1 MLDRMTSTRRETAPL
16 PRTIADAFDLTGR
29 VAIVTGAAG
38 GIGLGSATVLGRAGA
53 RVVLADVQADRVRA
67 SAETLAAEG
76 IECEGLPL
84 DVSRQADVNAFV
96 DDVVARYGRLDVMM
110 NNAGVIDDTSP
121 LTITEADLDRVHAV
135 NFKGVVFGAQAAA
148 RAMIGAGSGSIINV
162 TSGAV
167 DMPLAQYT
175 GYATAKA
182 AAHHFSRGLALEI
195 ARKSVRVNTLAPG
208 WTDTPMNERHVLND
222 DGSIDPTR
230 KSEYVEQRAKW
241 APLQMTGD
249 PLDQAYAVLYL
260 ASDASRYVTGQ
271 VMRVNGGVTM
281 PW

>member
-1 MLDRMTSTRRETAPL
+1 M
-16 PRTIADAFDLTGR
+16 TGR

-38 GIGLGSATVLGRAGA
+38 GIGLAAASVLARAGA
-53 RVVLADVQADRVRA
+53 RVVLADVQADLVRA
-67 SAETLAAEG
+67 QVDALVAVGLDCESAV
-76 IECEGLPL
+76 L
-84 DVSRQADVNAFV
+84 DVSKQADVNALV
-96 DDVVARYGRLDVMM
+96 DDVVARHGRLDVMM
-110 NNAGVIDDTSP
+110 NNAGIIDDTSP

-148 RAMIGAGSGSIINV
+148 RVMIAAGSGSIINV

-167 DMPLAQYT
+167 DIALAQYT
-175 GYATAKA
+175 GYSTAKA
-182 AAHHFSRGLALEI
+182 AAHQFSRGLAIEI
-195 ARKSVRVNTLAPG
+195 AGKSVRVNTLAPG

-222 DGSIDPTR
+222 DGSIDPDR
-230 KSEYVEQRAKW
+230 KADYVQQRAKW

-271 VMRVNGGVTM
+271 VIRVNGGVTM

>member
-1 MLDRMTSTRRETAPL
+1 M
-16 PRTIADAFDLTGR
+16 TGR

-38 GIGLGSATVLGRAGA
+38 GIGLAAASVLARAGA
-53 RVVLADVQADRVRA
+53 RVVLADVQADLVRA
-67 SAETLAAEG
+67 QADALVAGALD
-76 IECEGLPL
+76 CEAVVL
-84 DVSRQADVNAFV
+84 DVSKQADVNALV
-96 DDVVARYGRLDVMM
+96 DDVVARHGRLDVMM

-148 RAMIGAGSGSIINV
+148 RVMIAAGSGSIINV

-167 DMPLAQYT
+167 DIALAQYT
-175 GYATAKA
+175 GYSTAKA
-182 AAHHFSRGLALEI
+182 AAHQFSRGLALEI
-195 ARKSVRVNTLAPG
+195 AGKSVRVNTLAPG
-208 WTDTPMNERHVLND
+208 WTDTPMNERHVLNE
-222 DGSIDPTR
+222 DGSIDPDR
-230 KSEYVEQRAKW
+230 KADYVQQRAKW

-271 VMRVNGGVTM
+271 VIRVNGGVTM

>member
-1 MLDRMTSTRRETAPL
+1 M
-16 PRTIADAFDLTGR
+16 TGR

-38 GIGLGSATVLGRAGA
+38 GIGLAAASVLARAGA
-53 RVVLADVQADRVRA
+53 RVVLADVQADLVRA
-67 SAETLAAEG
+67 QVDALVAVGLDCESAV
-76 IECEGLPL
+76 L
-84 DVSRQADVNAFV
+84 DVSTQADVNALV
-96 DDVVARYGRLDVMM
+96 DDVVARHGRLDVMM
-110 NNAGVIDDTSP
+110 NNAGIIDDTSP

-148 RAMIGAGSGSIINV
+148 RVMIAAGSGSIINV

-167 DMPLAQYT
+167 DIALAQYT
-175 GYATAKA
+175 GYSTAKA
-182 AAHHFSRGLALEI
+182 AAHQFSRGLAIEI
-195 ARKSVRVNTLAPG
+195 AGKSVRVNTLAPG

-222 DGSIDPTR
+222 DGSIDPDR
-230 KSEYVEQRAKW
+230 KADYVQQRAKW

-271 VMRVNGGVTM
+271 VIRVNGGVTM

>member
-1 MLDRMTSTRRETAPL
+1 M
-16 PRTIADAFDLTGR
+16 TGR

-38 GIGLGSATVLGRAGA
+38 GIGLAAASVLARAGA
-53 RVVLADVQADRVRA
+53 RVVLADIQADLVRA
-67 SAETLAAEG
+67 QADALVAVG
-76 IECEGLPL
+76 LDCESVVL
-84 DVSRQADVNAFV
+84 DVSKQLDVNALV
-96 DDVVARYGRLDVMM
+96 DDVVARHGRLDVMM

-148 RAMIGAGSGSIINV
+148 RVMIAAGSGSIINV

-167 DMPLAQYT
+167 DIALAQYT
-175 GYATAKA
+175 GYSTAKA
-182 AAHHFSRGLALEI
+182 AAHQFSRGLALEI
-195 ARKSVRVNTLAPG
+195 AGKSVRVNTLAPG
-208 WTDTPMNERHVLND
+208 WTDTPMNERHVLNE
-222 DGSIDPTR
+222 DGSIDPDR
-230 KSEYVEQRAKW
+230 KADYVQQRAKW

-271 VMRVNGGVTM
+271 VIRVNGGVTM